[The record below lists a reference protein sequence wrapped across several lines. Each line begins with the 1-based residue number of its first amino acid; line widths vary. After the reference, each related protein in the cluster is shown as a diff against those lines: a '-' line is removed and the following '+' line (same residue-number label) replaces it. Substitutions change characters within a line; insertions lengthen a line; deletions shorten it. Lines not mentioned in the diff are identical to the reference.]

1 MVVCGHLCTAFV
13 PEMHSPAM
21 SPQGAPYK
29 LFQLPIFRLC
39 VGGRSAVALFFL
51 ITGYVNSI
59 GPLTKARNGNPEA
72 AFTSIS
78 RSALARSGKL
88 ILPTMVATFF
98 SWFLANT
105 NAYKMAQ
112 HVDATWIRQGFY
124 RQEPTFFM
132 AMKSLLYSETS
143 TWTRGWND
151 YDGTQWTLVLFL
163 QGSMMVYITMLIS
176 VLTTAKA
183 RRVIFATLWLYGWL
197 CYKGRLFSKGK
208 PINPSIKPHNF

>member
-1 MVVCGHLCTAFV
+1 
-13 PEMHSPAM
+13 
-21 SPQGAPYK
+21 
-29 LFQLPIFRLC
+29 
-39 VGGRSAVALFFL
+39 
-51 ITGYVNSI
+51 
-59 GPLTKARNGNPEA
+59 
-72 AFTSIS
+72 
-78 RSALARSGKL
+78 
-88 ILPTMVATFF
+88 MVATFF